1 MVVKFG
7 ANIAIEANM
16 INVGDIVEL
25 IDENDHEG
33 NYRGRMRVLS
43 IKGRL
48 IMCDHPFYDET
59 VWFDE
64 DHLVVMEECDD

>member
-1 MVVKFG
+1 MK
-7 ANIAIEANM
+7 
-16 INVGDIVEL
+16 VGDTVEL

-33 NYRGRMRVLS
+33 NYRGRMKVLS

-48 IMCDHPFYDET
+48 VTCDHPFYDET

-64 DHLVVMEECDD
+64 DDLVVMEEADD